1 MICSVDLHTHTHYS
15 GDGASSPEEVIASAK
30 NKGLNAVAITD
41 HNTCDALAYLLELG
55 LLREDG
61 RPVDGFL
68 VIPGVEVSTAEGHL
82 LCVGTVLDNPLE
94 LKGSPAAEVCR
105 VVRSSG
111 GLAIPPHPF
120 DTFRAGIRPAIL
132 DQLEVDAIE
141 VFNAAST
148 FKRYNRRAEDYAARR
163 GLPMVAASDAHYA
176 EAVGVASCDMEV
188 AELSLQNVLA
198 AILRGATLRT
208 GYLTLRAA
216 CKKTFANFLRI
227 SRKRK
232 VSPVIHPDIP

>member
-15 GDGASSPEEVIASAK
+15 GDGVSSPEDLIASAK
-30 NKGLNAVAITD
+30 SKGLNAVAITD
-41 HNTCDALAYLLELG
+41 HNTCDALAHLSGAG
-55 LLREDG
+55 LLRADG
-61 RPVDGFL
+61 RAVDGFL

-82 LCVGTVLDNPLE
+82 LCIGAVLRDPLS
-94 LKGSPAAEVCR
+94 LKGAPAAEVCAA
-105 VVRSSG
+105 VRAAG

-120 DTFRAGIRPAIL
+120 DTFRAGIRPAVL
-132 DQLEVDAIE
+132 DTLELDAIE

-148 FKRYNRRAEDYAARR
+148 FKRYNRRAQDYAARR
-163 GLPMVAASDAHYA
+163 GVPMIAASDAHYA
-176 EAVGVASCDMEV
+176 EAVGVASCEIEV
-188 AELSLQNVLA
+188 PELTVGHVLA
-198 AILRGATLRT
+198 GILRGATLNK

-232 VSPVIHPDIP
+232 VPPLIHPDIP